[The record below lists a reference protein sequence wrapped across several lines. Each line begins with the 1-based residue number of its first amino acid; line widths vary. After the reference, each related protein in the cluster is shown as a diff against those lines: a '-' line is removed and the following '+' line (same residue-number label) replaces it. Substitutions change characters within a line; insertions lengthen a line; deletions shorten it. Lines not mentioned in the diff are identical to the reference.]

1 MTLYD
6 SYFETICDDVASK
19 TVTFTGCEKSHLMCN
34 VALIHFPSAKSTQV
48 RKIWKGDANLNLLKK
63 FHKQKSP
70 LRRRYLRR
78 PMAVLFHS
86 KTLSSS
92 NGRQPQLRS
101 SNFPLGIFSVPCCPN
116 DNKKERIGLA
126 ESREIE
132 RTYIEHIKCCGYHL
146 SSTTF
151 VDDEEPFAAR
161 GKIPMLIFICG
172 TLLRVEPFNQK
183 MINTDSG
190 SDGTKA
196 LTLTFHWYYL
206 WQVYK
211 HKNAFLNGNRHFPQ
225 PRQLLLLLQLQ
236 DSAHKMV
243 LVKRFRIDSY
253 GQLSRKCF

>member
-132 RTYIEHIKCCGYHL
+132 RTYIEHIKCCGTICLLLHL
-146 SSTTF
+146 LMMKNLLPPGAKFQCWSSS
-151 VDDEEPFAAR
+151 
-161 GKIPMLIFICG
+161 
-172 TLLRVEPFNQK
+172 VEPCFASNPL
-183 MINTDSG
+183 
-190 SDGTKA
+190 TKRWSI
-196 LTLTFHWYYL
+196 LTVVVMEQRPWL
-206 WQVYK
+206 W
-211 HKNAFLNGNRHFPQ
+211 
-225 PRQLLLLLQLQ
+225 
-236 DSAHKMV
+236 
-243 LVKRFRIDSY
+243 RFIGITYDRSIST
-253 GQLSRKCF
+253 KTPF

>member
-1 MTLYD
+1 MEAHNYNSIGIINFCLRFFREGRYRHFFVKYIFRFILDICNLLRVCAFGLFCNQKKLVPKGKKNQAIFDMTLYD

-116 DNKKERIGLA
+116 DNKKERIRLA
-126 ESREIE
+126 ESRQ
-132 RTYIEHIKCCGYHL
+132 R
-146 SSTTF
+146 
-151 VDDEEPFAAR
+151 
-161 GKIPMLIFICG
+161 
-172 TLLRVEPFNQK
+172 
-183 MINTDSG
+183 
-190 SDGTKA
+190 
-196 LTLTFHWYYL
+196 
-206 WQVYK
+206 
-211 HKNAFLNGNRHFPQ
+211 
-225 PRQLLLLLQLQ
+225 
-236 DSAHKMV
+236 
-243 LVKRFRIDSY
+243 
-253 GQLSRKCF
+253 